1 MKKAFWLV
9 PIIIV
14 ATGCAA
20 TDTRRM
26 SMDDLNRFRPDC
38 SRKNEQLAWLRAQMP
53 SQWEQQRDSMAVT
66 SIGGTVWSLMD
77 GTYDQRRD
85 VHDRRTQ
92 AVIRSYISE
101 LERYCPNK
109 PRPAGCVTVRDSTQ
123 NGSSQG
129 QKCYDGKRAKPVIDR
144 WQPMVDQ

>member
-1 MKKAFWLV
+1 MKSLWLI
-9 PIIIV
+9 PLIAV

-26 SMDDLNRFRPDC
+26 SMQDLNHFVPDC
-38 SRKNEQLAWLRAQMP
+38 SRKEEQMAWLKSQMP
-53 SQWEQQRDSMAVT
+53 TVWEQQRDTMQIT
-66 SIGGTVWSLMD
+66 SISGTIWSLAD

-92 AVIRSYISE
+92 AVIRSYIRD
-101 LERYCPNK
+101 LENYCPNT

-129 QKCYDGKRAKPVIDR
+129 QRCYNGKRARPVIDR

>member
-1 MKKAFWLV
+1 MRAFWLL
-9 PIIIV
+9 PMIV
-14 ATGCAA
+14 AISGCAA

-26 SMDDLNRFRPDC
+26 SMQDLNHFVPDC
-38 SRKNEQLAWLRAQMP
+38 SRKEEQLRWLRAQLP
-53 SQWEQQRDSMAVT
+53 NQWEQQRDSLAVT
-66 SIGGTVWSLMD
+66 SIGGTIWSLAD

-85 VHDRRTQ
+85 VHNRRTQ
-92 AVIRSYISE
+92 AVIRSYINE

-129 QKCYDGKRAKPVIDR
+129 QKCYDGRRPRPIIDR

>member
-1 MKKAFWLV
+1 MQ
-9 PIIIV
+9 
-14 ATGCAA
+14 
-20 TDTRRM
+20 
-26 SMDDLNRFRPDC
+26 DLNHFVPDC
-38 SRKNEQLAWLRAQMP
+38 SRKEEQMAWLKSQMP
-53 SQWEQQRDSMAVT
+53 THWEQQRDTLQIT
-66 SIGGTVWSLMD
+66 SITGTIWSLAD

-92 AVIRSYISE
+92 AVIRSYIRD
-101 LERYCPNK
+101 LENYCPNT

-129 QKCYDGKRAKPVIDR
+129 QRCYDGKRARPVIDR